1 MTDDTL
7 IADLIR
13 GGLDPDLVQRVAL
26 ALIEAK
32 GTAQVAIL
40 RDESAERRRAADRE
54 RKAIVRRNPQTSAE
68 SSDVQ
73 NTPLPLPSSL
83 PLPPQTPPS
92 PAHLPAPTPA
102 HNARTREEAGKFSLE
117 TPDEP
122 KPKRKTPEP
131 ADDETWLTELAAN
144 PLYVGLNLR
153 LELAK
158 MQVWCQTN
166 RCLPSRRR
174 FVNWINKAERGLIA
188 PPEPLT
194 HQQKVISGWFGRRED
209 EPWGADELALWR
221 QIQPIHPDDWQALEW
236 FYAVATGD
244 KRLCQSL
251 RALLSKWRSEI
262 DRAKNYNPDQK

>member
-1 MTDDTL
+1 MELTPDMLQILLASGRAFSFTPE
-7 IADLIR
+7 
-13 GGLDPDLVQRVAL
+13 GGLVVDAS
-26 ALIEAK
+26 
-32 GTAQVAIL
+32 
-40 RDESAERRRAADRE
+40 ESALSAKEKRSERNRRYQE
-54 RKAIVRRNPQTSAE
+54 RLKTSQSVLDASE
-68 SSDVQ
+68 TSDLGGDKPP
-73 NTPLPLPSSL
+73 PLPLPSSL

-122 KPKRKTPEP
+122 KPKRKTPES

-144 PLYVGLNLR
+144 PLYAGLNLR

-166 RCLPSRRR
+166 RCLSSRRR

-194 HQQKVISGWFGRRED
+194 RQQKVISGWFGRRED